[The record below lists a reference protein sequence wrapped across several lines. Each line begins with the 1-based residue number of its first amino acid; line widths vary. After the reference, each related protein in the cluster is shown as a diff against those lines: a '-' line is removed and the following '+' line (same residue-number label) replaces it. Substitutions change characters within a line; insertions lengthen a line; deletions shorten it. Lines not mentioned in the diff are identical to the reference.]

1 MTTQQRKAAA
11 PGDHNTV
18 THQSADTGTG
28 PEVSEAASHT
38 RKASRV
44 TLAIR
49 RGSVV
54 RFDLSAHDLPDVTT
68 EGTSYTGDEADLVKT
83 LAMKCG
89 VAVYE
94 VTKEND

>member
-11 PGDHNTV
+11 PGDTDSV
-18 THQSADTGTG
+18 THEPADTGTG

-44 TLAIR
+44 TLALR
-49 RGSVV
+49 RGSIV
-54 RFDLSAHDLPDVTT
+54 RFDLSAHNLPDVTT
-68 EGTSYTGDEADLVKT
+68 EGTSYTSDESDLVRT
-83 LAMKCG
+83 LALKCG
-89 VAVYE
+89 VPLYE

>member
-1 MTTQQRKAAA
+1 MTTQRKAAA

-18 THQSADTGTG
+18 THEAAPTGTG

-44 TLAIR
+44 TLAVR

-54 RFDLSAHDLPDVTT
+54 RFDLSAHNLPDVTT
-68 EGTSYTGDEADLVKT
+68 EGTSYTSDEADLVKT

-89 VAVYE
+89 VSLHE
-94 VTKEND
+94 VKKED